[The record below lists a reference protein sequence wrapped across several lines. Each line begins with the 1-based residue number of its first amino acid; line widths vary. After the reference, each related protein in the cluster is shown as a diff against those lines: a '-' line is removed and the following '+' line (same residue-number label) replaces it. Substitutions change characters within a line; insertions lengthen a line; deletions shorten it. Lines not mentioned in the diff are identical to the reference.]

1 MMREDQR
8 PEARL
13 ASVSPVPGRAGYD
26 DPLNSGR
33 RSMTT
38 QAPAELFGEVGDP
51 VDSQQFSERVEVYV
65 T

>member
-51 VDSQQFSERVEVYV
+51 EIRMAIVGSPIFS
-65 T
+65 